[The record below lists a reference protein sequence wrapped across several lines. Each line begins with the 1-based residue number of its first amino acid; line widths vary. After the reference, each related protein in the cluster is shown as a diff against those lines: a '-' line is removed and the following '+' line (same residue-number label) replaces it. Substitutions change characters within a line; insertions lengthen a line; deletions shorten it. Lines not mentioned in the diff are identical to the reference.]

1 MSKVRKR
8 TWTTRSGESREA
20 WVVDYSDG
28 EGQRHIRTFQRKKDA
43 DAHLL
48 TVGGEVRDGTHIAP
62 SKSETV
68 AHAAQRWLKG
78 VEAEGREATTSR
90 QYEQHVRL
98 HIAPRIGSVK
108 LGNLTYRTVEVFRD
122 NLLKDISRQTAVKV
136 FVSFKSILRTVR
148 RAHVAEGISISPG
161 KRPKLEAGKDFPF
174 PKEIGRLLRAA
185 DNFSLRQR
193 ALIGVAVYTGL
204 RASEL
209 RGLRWMDTDLRHGN
223 VHVRQRADRYLQIGV
238 PKTNAGTRTVPIDA
252 DLVKVLREWKVACP
266 NSKDTDLV
274 FPAARGGIQHHIN
287 MTRDVNPVI
296 IAAGLVDDK
305 GRPKYSLHAF
315 RHFYASWLI
324 NRKIDG
330 GREMPVKV
338 VQEHLG
344 HASIVMT
351 LDRYGHLFPRGD
363 DRVALADAASA
374 LRGA

>member
-8 TWTTRSGESREA
+8 TWTTRSGESKEA
-20 WVVDYSDG
+20 WVVDYSDS

-48 TVGGEVRDGTHIAP
+48 TVGGEIRDGTHIAP

-68 AHAAQRWLKG
+68 AHAAHRWLKG

-98 HIAPRIGSVK
+98 HIVPRIGSVK

-122 NLLKDISRQTAVKV
+122 NLLKDLSRPMAAKV

-161 KRPKLEAGKDFPF
+161 KRLKVEAGKDFPS
-174 PKEIGRLLRAA
+174 PAEIGRLLRVV
-185 DNFSLRQR
+185 DSFDIRLR
-193 ALIGVAVYTGL
+193 ALILVAIFTGL

-209 RGLRWMDTDLRHGN
+209 RGLRWMDIDLKHGN
-223 VHVRQRADRYLQIGV
+223 VHVRQRADRYLQIGI
-238 PKTNAGTRTVPIDA
+238 PKTHAGTRTVPIDA
-252 DLVKVLREWKVACP
+252 SLVKVLREWKVACP
-266 NSKDTDLV
+266 NTKDTDLV

-287 MTRDVNPVI
+287 MMRDINPVLV
-296 IAAGLVDDK
+296 AAGLIK
-305 GRPKYSLHAF
+305 GKDRPKYALHAF

-324 NRKIDG
+324 NRRADG
-330 GREMPVKV
+330 GRELPAKV

-363 DRVALADAASA
+363 DRVALADAVSA